1 MILYSDG
8 SLSDKKAAAAAV
20 IDDFSIEHLRD
31 KSKFSAE
38 MHALYLALDRVESVD
53 DAERN
58 LIIFSR
64 FKVCSSGH
72 LGPRLD
78 SSINNKLHQLGIWHA
93 GFRVIR
99 HDESVLARIWI
110 GHSHLTHSFLL

>member
-31 KSKFSAE
+31 KSTYSAE

-53 DAERN
+53 DAKRN

-78 SSINNKLHQLGIWHA
+78 SSFLSQMA
-93 GFRVIR
+93 G
-99 HDESVLARIWI
+99 
-110 GHSHLTHSFLL
+110 